1 MEAAIGRVS
10 RADRDRF
17 TVLLDGKEYPAVL
30 KGTLLAGDGERPVVG
45 DYVAFTRPAQPT
57 AGDGRIEALLPR
69 KSVLKRAD
77 ASGHVGGYV
86 KTMREQ
92 VMAANFDFAFLAV
105 SLNQNYNVNR
115 LARYVSLVLEG
126 GGLPVIVLTKAD
138 LCADPAPYLAE
149 AAAIS
154 PNVRVHAVSARTGQG
169 ISELGQYLQSGST
182 VVLLGSSGVGKSTL
196 VNRLMGR
203 EVMKTQAI
211 REKDAR
217 GRHTT
222 TARQLLL
229 LENGAVLIDTPG
241 MRELGLIDAE
251 AGVRDAFSDVE
262 TLAAAC
268 RFRNCSHTK
277 EPGCAV
283 RAALADG
290 TLSPERWALYQE
302 LRAESRENA
311 AHGVPFGRKRKTH
324 G

>member
-1 MEAAIGRVS
+1 METEIGRVS
-10 RADRDRF
+10 RADRNRF
-17 TVLLDGKEYPAVL
+17 LVLLNGKEYPAVC
-30 KGTLLAGDGERPVVG
+30 KGALERPVVG
-45 DYVAFTRPAQPT
+45 DFVAFTRSGQ
-57 AGDGRIEALLPR
+57 GDGRIEAVLPR

-77 ASGHVGGYV
+77 ASGHAGGYV

-92 VMAANFDFAFLAV
+92 VMAANFDYAFLAA
-105 SLNQNYNVNR
+105 SLNENYNVNR

-138 LCADPAPYLAE
+138 LCADVTPYLAE

-154 PNVRVHAVSARTGQG
+154 PRVRVHAVSARTGQG

-196 VNRLMGR
+196 VNRLAGR
-203 EVMKTQAI
+203 ELMKTQAI

-222 TARQLLL
+222 TARRLFL

-241 MRELGLIDAE
+241 MRELGLIDADE
-251 AGVRDAFSDVE
+251 GVSGAFSDVE
-262 TLAAAC
+262 ALAAAC
-268 RFRNCSHTK
+268 RFRDCSHTN

-283 RAALADG
+283 RAVLADG
-290 TLSPERWALYQE
+290 TLSRERWALYQK

-311 AHGVPFGRKRKTH
+311 ARGAFFGRRRKTH